1 MLNKKMLLSVL
12 IIGVVATVAGAGT
25 WAAFSDSET
34 STGNT
39 FTAGTLDLKLNGA
52 DGITGF
58 SIGDVAPNDLGTAG
72 TITVKNAG
80 TISGD
85 LIVSSANI
93 VEDENGM
100 NDAEQAVDSTA
111 ADGELGSAITIS
123 IYDGAANLL
132 YQGSVAG
139 LSNVNLVSLAGSE
152 EKTLTIDYE
161 VSDAGNEIQSDVLTF
176 DLVFTLN
183 Q

>member
-34 STGNT
+34 SDGNT
-39 FTAGTLDLKLNGA
+39 FTAGTLDLKLNGL

-58 SIGDVAPNDLGTAG
+58 SIGDVASNAQGNAG

-80 TISGD
+80 TISGN
-85 LIVSSANI
+85 LVVSSANI

-123 IYDGAANLL
+123 IYDGANLL

-139 LSNVNLVSLAGSE
+139 LSDANLVTLAGAE
-152 EKTLTIDYE
+152 EKTLTINYA
-161 VSDAGNEIQSDVLTF
+161 VSDAGNEIQSDILEF
-176 DLVFTLN
+176 DLAFTLN

>member
-34 STGNT
+34 SDGNT
-39 FTAGTLDLKLNGA
+39 FTAGTLDLKLNGL

-58 SIGDVAPNDLGTAG
+58 SIGDVAPNAQGNAG

-80 TISGD
+80 TISGN
-85 LIVSSANI
+85 LVVSSANI

-111 ADGELGSAITIS
+111 DGELGNAITIS
-123 IYDGAANLL
+123 IYDGATSL

-139 LSNVNLVSLAGSE
+139 LINANLGTLAGAE
-152 EKTLTIDYE
+152 EKTLTINYA
-161 VSDAGNEIQSDVLTF
+161 VSDAGNEIQSDILEF
-176 DLVFTLN
+176 DLAFTLN

>member
-52 DGITGF
+52 DGISGF
-58 SIGDVAPNDLGTAG
+58 NIGNVAPKDQGTAG
-72 TITVKNAG
+72 TITIKNAG

-93 VEDENGM
+93 VENENDM
-100 NDAEQAVDSTA
+100 NDAEQAVDSTPNG
-111 ADGELGSAITIS
+111 DLGSAITIS
-123 IYDGAANLL
+123 IFDGTNLL
-132 YQGSVAG
+132 YGGSVAG
-139 LSNVNLVSLAGSE
+139 LIDANLGTLAGSG
-152 EKTLTIDYE
+152 EKTLTINYE

>member
-34 STGNT
+34 SDGNT
-39 FTAGTLDLKLNGA
+39 FTAGTLDLKLNGL

-58 SIGDVAPNDLGTAG
+58 SIGDVAPNAQGTAG

-80 TISGD
+80 TISGN
-85 LIVSSANI
+85 LVVSSANI

-111 ADGELGSAITIS
+111 DGDLGSAITVS
-123 IYDGAANLL
+123 IYNGANLL
-132 YQGSVAG
+132 YEGSVAG
-139 LSNVNLVSLAGSE
+139 LTNANLGTLAGAE

-161 VSDAGNEIQSDVLTF
+161 VSDAGNEIQSDILEF
-176 DLVFTLN
+176 DLAFTLN